1 MHWRILEQANAA
13 GSRELSQDTLDGSC
27 IMRIIVAILFCE
39 WLAWLDGT
47 RGRSRSVPPSQCW

>member
-47 RGRSRSVPPSQCW
+47 RGHSRSVPPS